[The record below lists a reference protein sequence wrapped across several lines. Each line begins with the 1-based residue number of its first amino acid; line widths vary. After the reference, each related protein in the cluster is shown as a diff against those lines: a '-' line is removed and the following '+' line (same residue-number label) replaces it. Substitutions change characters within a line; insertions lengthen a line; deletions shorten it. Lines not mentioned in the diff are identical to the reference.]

1 MGKFR
6 IAGQIYDADSR
17 EDAYDQHDVAMT
29 KAPGIA
35 SGMLQQFGQGFSLG
49 GADELQAG
57 LEAATGG
64 RYKHAMQVQQRQR
77 DLFQQQHP
85 WLSGG
90 ATALGSVAP
99 VVASTL
105 LAPETGGLSTV
116 GAATRSAQMIGRAFR
131 GQAFPTANTTGQ
143 AIGQGVR
150 YGAGFGGPAGA
161 ISADPYAPGGR
172 TPGAAEGYLGG
183 AVLGGAI
190 PAVQGA
196 YGAVSDRVSPY
207 LSKALQGTGLMPTM
221 PGSPM
226 ASRSASGPAPR
237 ATASAAEAKILRAW
251 EEAGITPEVAS
262 ESLANARRL
271 GVPLGIMDAG
281 GQPMLRLARGTR
293 TLPGSGSAQIDSF
306 LQGRAEGQPGRVKSL
321 LRRAL
326 GRGMDANPGGTSDA
340 MLNQSRS
347 SSHPF
352 YQQLDQHPVDDQ
364 QLLDILNVPAAR
376 QILMQRDAQRAQW
389 GAAGHQ
395 PLFDAEGNMI
405 RKPTLADVNDVN
417 VSINERRNPA
427 YQRGGGRPLE
437 GADFATREGKQ
448 MAGDLQHQMLSAA
461 DAGPGGQIFA
471 TARANYAGPA
481 QAREKFDQGLDFLKP
496 NTDLQDVVGMMNG
509 GPADRRWYTRGVAA
523 ALRKGIDSMP
533 NLGQQPNTLRSFW
546 NSPESRTRLETV
558 TRPSQ
563 QGRTQQALAAENLAA
578 QNSNYVRGGSQTA
591 DKLAEGT
598 DVALDL
604 AQSAATGGDVAA
616 TGLKAIW
623 NQVRGAFGE
632 NTRAEIARILTT
644 VDPKQQQVILTR
656 LAEINAQGKLRAED
670 VGRVVTAM
678 TIKDETE

>member
-17 EDAYDQHDVAMT
+17 EDAYDQHDVALT

-35 SGMLQQFGQGFSLG
+35 GGMLQQFNQGFSLG

-57 LEAATGG
+57 IEAATGG
-64 RYKHAMQVQQRQR
+64 RYKHSMQVQQRQR

-85 WLSGG
+85 WLSAG
-90 ATALGSVAP
+90 ATGVGAVAP

-131 GQAFPTANTTGQ
+131 GQAFPMARTTGQ
-143 AIGQGVR
+143 AVSQGAR
-150 YGAGFGGPAGA
+150 YGAGFGAPAGA
-161 ISADPYAPGGR
+161 MSADPYAPGGR
-172 TPGAAEGYLGG
+172 TLGAAAGAAGG
-183 AVLGGAI
+183 AVLGGAL
-190 PAVQGA
+190 PLVQGG
-196 YGAVSDRVSPY
+196 YGYLSDRVSPY
-207 LSKALQGTGLMPTM
+207 LSKALQGTGMMPTM

-237 ATASAAEAKILRAW
+237 ATASAAEEKILRAW
-251 EEAGITPEVAS
+251 DEAGITPETATVAL
-262 ESLANARRL
+262 ENARRR
-271 GVPLGIMDAG
+271 GVPLGIMDVG

-306 LQGRAEGQPGRVKSL
+306 LQGRAEGQPGRVKSV

-326 GRGMDANPGGTSDA
+326 GRGMDANPGGTSDDL
-340 MLNQSRS
+340 LNQARGN
-347 SSHPF
+347 SHPF
-352 YQQLDQHPVDDQ
+352 YDQLNQHPVSDQ
-364 QLLDILNVPAAR
+364 QLLDTLNVPAAR

-417 VSINERRNPA
+417 VSINERRNPS
-427 YQRGGGRPLE
+427 YERNGGRPID
-437 GADFATREGKQ
+437 GVDFASREGNAL
-448 MAGDLQHQMLSAA
+448 AGSLQRDLLSRA
-461 DAGPGGQIFA
+461 DAGPGGNIFA

-481 QAREKFDQGLDFLKP
+481 QAKENFDQGLDFLKP

-533 NLGQQPNTLRSFW
+533 NLGQQPNVLRSFY
-546 NSPESRTRLETV
+546 NSPEQRSRLGAV
-558 TRPSQ
+558 VRPSQ
-563 QGRTQQALAAENLAA
+563 QGRTQAALEAENLAA
-578 QNSNYVRGGSQTA
+578 QNSNFVRGGSQTA
-591 DKLAEGT
+591 DKLAEGA
-598 DVALDL
+598 DVALDI
-604 AQSAATGGDVAA
+604 AQSAATGGSGLAA
-616 TGLKAIW
+616 GTKALW

-644 VDPKQQQVILTR
+644 VNPAEQRAIIAR
-656 LAEINAQGKLRAED
+656 LSEINAQGKLRAED